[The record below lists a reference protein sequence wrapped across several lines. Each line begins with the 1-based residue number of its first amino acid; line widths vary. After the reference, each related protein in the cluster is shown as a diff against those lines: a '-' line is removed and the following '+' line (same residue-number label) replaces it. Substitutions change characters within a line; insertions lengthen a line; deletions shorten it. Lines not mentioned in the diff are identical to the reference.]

1 MSVNKLLTFI
11 KHNCDRRKE
20 DNSFIMELPSASNHE
35 ELRRKHIAG
44 EIS

>member
-20 DNSFIMELPSASNHE
+20 DNSSLDESDKSIAFKNLH
-35 ELRRKHIAG
+35 LRG
-44 EIS
+44 TGSY